1 MSLLNNQK
9 AFGKPKTVS
18 YTLDTLPALTE
29 AQAAN
34 LKALAANPESEIDYS
49 DIPELTEEQGR
60 RVRRGVF
67 YLTVKR

>member
-9 AFGKPKTVS
+9 ASRKPKTVS
-18 YTLDTLPALTE
+18 YTLDTLPPITE
-29 AQAAN
+29 AQETN

-60 RVRRGVF
+60 RTRRVSSTG
-67 YLTVKR
+67 R